1 MDDSKPFEGKIIF
14 FTAPSGSGKT
24 TIVRRLLEQNENM
37 SFSISA
43 TTRKPRGKE
52 VDGVDYHFLT
62 PKDFL
67 QKVAQTKF
75 AEYEEVYKGL
85 FYGTLKAEIDKI
97 WAMKKH
103 VLIDIDVKG
112 GLRLKKRFPTESLG
126 VFIKLKHLD
135 ILETRLHTRN
145 TESPEQIRKRL
156 DRAAYELT
164 FSNQFD
170 KELVNDDLDEAVTE
184 AQKLV
189 DEFVEK

>member
-52 VDGVDYHFLT
+52 VDGVDYYFLT
-62 PKDFL
+62 PKVFL

-85 FYGTLKAEIDKI
+85 FYGTLKAEIDRI

-135 ILETRLHTRN
+135 VLENRLRARN
-145 TESPEQIRKRL
+145 TESPEQIQKI
-156 DRAAYELT
+156 
-164 FSNQFD
+164 NQMVV
-170 KELVNDDLDEAVTE
+170 LCI
-184 AQKLV
+184 
-189 DEFVEK
+189 

>member
-1 MDDSKPFEGKIIF
+1 M
-14 FTAPSGSGKT
+14 A
-24 TIVRRLLEQNENM
+24 
-37 SFSISA
+37 FSISA

-52 VDGVDYHFLT
+52 VHGTDYYFLT
-62 PKDFL
+62 AKDFL
-67 QKVAQTKF
+67 HKVAQTKF

-85 FYGTLKAEIDKI
+85 FYGTLKAEIDRI

-126 VFIKLKHLD
+126 VFIKLKSLD
-135 ILETRLHTRN
+135 VLEDRLRTRN
-145 TESPEQIRKRL
+145 TESEEHIRKRL

-170 KELVNDDLDEAVTE
+170 KMLVNDDLEDAIME

-189 DEFVEK
+189 DEFVGK